1 MLDGLQFSVIALI
14 LKILFCNSPEAF
26 KRDIFPAKVFGSVE
40 KLPSDEPGT
49 ETTFKGKGINNG
61 CGRKKSL
68 TDDNTNVR
76 PRTYSLGEKGLTTKV
91 YDGSDDN
98 ETTHNNSKGRPGY
111 NHASSTGTGGAVVGT
126 CNENFFKPI
135 AKKNMANDS
144 PPVPN
149 IGSQVTK
156 AKQRRFR
163 VESSDR

>member
-1 MLDGLQFSVIALI
+1 M
-14 LKILFCNSPEAF
+14 
-26 KRDIFPAKVFGSVE
+26 
-40 KLPSDEPGT
+40 
-49 ETTFKGKGINNG
+49 
-61 CGRKKSL
+61 
-68 TDDNTNVR
+68 
-76 PRTYSLGEKGLTTKV
+76 

-98 ETTHNNSKGRPGY
+98 ETTHNNGKGRPGY

-135 AKKNMANDS
+135 AKKNMVNDS

-163 VESSDR
+163 VESSDRYYRVFIHIIKLHPQIHRLKLCYT